1 MEEVKII
8 SIKSDIFDRK
18 RDLIFHPNFL
28 EFDDNDRID
37 GNSTKFEKESIAKF
51 KFGIKWLNGYAFT
64 FGRVYCIDI
73 EDQNGKQ
80 IKLRLKS
87 FYGINLKSLS
97 KKFVAIVDGL
107 QDYYFDDISRK
118 YLQDFSS
125 NIKFKINNIEYDH
138 QGINFKNNSI
148 PWEDLQT
155 KNYRNYFSLSS
166 KSDRKKYI
174 LVDYMNDWNGTVIY
188 SVTRKILM
196 DKGLYIQN

>member
-18 RDLIFHPNFL
+18 RDLTFHPNFL

-37 GNSTKFEKESIAKF
+37 NNSTKFDKESIAKF

-64 FGRVYCIDI
+64 FGRIYCIDI
-73 EDQNGKQ
+73 EDLKGKQ

-118 YLQDFSS
+118 YLQDFSN
-125 NIKFKINNIEYDH
+125 NIEFKINNIEYNH
-138 QGINFKNNSI
+138 KGINFKNNSI
-148 PWEDLQT
+148 LWEDLQT

-166 KSDRKKYI
+166 KSDNTKYL

-196 DKGLYIQN
+196 DKGLFEQK

>member
-18 RDLIFHPNFL
+18 RDLTFHPNFL

-118 YLQDFSS
+118 YLQDFSN

-196 DKGLYIQN
+196 DKGLYVQN

>member
-18 RDLIFHPNFL
+18 RDLTFHPNFL

-37 GNSTKFEKESIAKF
+37 GISTKFEKESIAHF

-64 FGRVYCIDI
+64 FGRIYCIDI
-73 EDQNGKQ
+73 EDLKGKQ

-87 FYGINLKSLS
+87 FYGFNLKSLS

-118 YLQDFSS
+118 YLQDFSN
-125 NIKFKINNIEYDH
+125 NIEFKINNIEYNH
-138 QGINFKNNSI
+138 KGINFKNNSI
-148 PWEDLQT
+148 LWEDLQT

-166 KSDRKKYI
+166 KSDNTKYL

-196 DKGLYIQN
+196 DKGLFEQK

>member
-1 MEEVKII
+1 M
-8 SIKSDIFDRK
+8 
-18 RDLIFHPNFL
+18 
-28 EFDDNDRID
+28 
-37 GNSTKFEKESIAKF
+37 
-51 KFGIKWLNGYAFT
+51 
-64 FGRVYCIDI
+64 
-73 EDQNGKQ
+73 
-80 IKLRLKS
+80 RLKS

-148 PWEDLQT
+148 LWEDLQT

-166 KSDRKKYI
+166 KSDSKKYI
-174 LVDYMNDWNGTVIY
+174 LIDYMNDWNGTVIY
-188 SVTRKILM
+188 SVTRKILI
-196 DKGLYIQN
+196 DKGLFVENKKALN

>member
-18 RDLIFHPNFL
+18 RDLTFQPNFL

-51 KFGIKWLNGYAFT
+51 KFGIKWINGYAFT
-64 FGRVYCIDI
+64 FGRIYCIDI
-73 EDQNGKQ
+73 ENNQGKQ
-80 IKLRLKS
+80 IKIRLKS
-87 FYGINLKSLS
+87 FYGINVRSLTE
-97 KKFVAIVDGL
+97 KYAVIVDAL

-118 YLQDFSS
+118 YLNDFSN
-125 NIKFKINNIEYDH
+125 NIAFKINDIEYDH
-138 QGINFKNNSI
+138 KGVNFKNNSI

-155 KNYRNYFSLSS
+155 TNYRNYFSLSS
-166 KSDRKKYI
+166 KSDSNKYI
-174 LVDYMNDWNGTVIY
+174 LIDYMNDWNGTVVY

-196 DKGLYIQN
+196 DKGLFVQK

>member
-18 RDLIFHPNFL
+18 RDLTFHPNFL

-51 KFGIKWLNGYAFT
+51 KFGIKWINGYAFT
-64 FGRVYCIDI
+64 FGRIYCIDI
-73 EDQNGKQ
+73 ENNQGKQ
-80 IKLRLKS
+80 IEIRLKS
-87 FYGINLKSLS
+87 FYGINLRSLS
-97 KKFVAIVDGL
+97 EKYAVIVDAL

-118 YLQDFSS
+118 YLNDFSN
-125 NIKFKINNIEYDH
+125 NIIFKINTIEYNN
-138 QGINFKNNSI
+138 QGIIFENMSI

-166 KSDRKKYI
+166 KSDSNKYI
-174 LVDYMNDWNGTVIY
+174 LIDYMNDWNGTVVY

-196 DKGLYIQN
+196 DKGLFIQK

>member
-18 RDLIFHPNFL
+18 RDLTFHPNFL

-37 GNSTKFEKESIAKF
+37 NNSTKFDKESIAKF

-64 FGRVYCIDI
+64 FGRIYCIDI
-73 EDQNGKQ
+73 EDLKGKQ

-87 FYGINLKSLS
+87 FYGFNLKSLS

-118 YLQDFSS
+118 YLQDFSN
-125 NIKFKINNIEYDH
+125 NIEFKINNIEYNH
-138 QGINFKNNSI
+138 KGINFKNNSI
-148 PWEDLQT
+148 LWEDLQT